1 MNITD
6 VRMLLELFGY
16 LVRPLGVLVF
26 GVAAGWLT
34 VQALKRDVL
43 GWQLPLAV
51 LLGLLATF
59 VLLGYWVEGGGTL
72 GMFGLGAGAAI
83 LIWGLIGS
91 RPPKKEEEEDED

>member
-6 VRMLLELFGY
+6 LRMLLELFGY

-34 VQALKRDVL
+34 VQALRRDLL
-43 GWQLPLAV
+43 GWQLPLAAM
-51 LLGLLATF
+51 LGMLATF
-59 VLLGYWVEGGGTL
+59 VLLGYWVEGGGTM

-83 LIWGLIGS
+83 VIWGMIGS
-91 RPPKKEEEEDED
+91 LKRKPEEEEDEG